1 MSTVWDIFGVSA
13 LTLSLPISIHCCQ
26 KFEIYGVTRKAA
38 VFINWEGTSVKHS
51 LACTVMSTLQVSLM
65 SRLWPCL
72 SSFAYI
78 KSGQTRSESGNK
90 MSIDRT
96 TVLPRL
102 CIKLLCTEHD
112 LWVVSLNWLA
122 GFAPSWHKVSSRM
135 VWLCQNVHPVNE
147 WVFVGVCNEWR
158 VELVEK
164 DGQKSPAGISYKL
177 HCNLLVLFLLFISR
191 SKLEKQRENW
201 GIFMTLWKELVTKTH

>member
-1 MSTVWDIFGVSA
+1 MSTV
-13 LTLSLPISIHCCQ
+13 
-26 KFEIYGVTRKAA
+26 
-38 VFINWEGTSVKHS
+38 
-51 LACTVMSTLQVSLM
+51 QVSLM
-65 SRLWPCL
+65 SRLWPCH

-78 KSGQTRSESGNK
+78 KSGQTRSVSGNK

-122 GFAPSWHKVSSRM
+122 GRAPSWHKVSSRM

-147 WVFVGVCNEWR
+147 WVFVGVGDEWR

-201 GIFMTLWKELVTKTH
+201 GIFMTLWKELVTKTHINWKCILMIHVFWTINTCCKRNKLPHFFQSEFDNLIKTRTCSFVMQF